1 MNMASAIEILWKQAL
16 KTFDGRRNVGFKLCQ
31 KNFDKLWNLMN
42 KITAEDVNLNKQV
55 LDFIQIQSAPMCVI
69 DIFENKDLT
78 ISIFILKHGVTMPM
92 HDHPGMH
99 GFLKVISG
107 AVQVNSYTLKT
118 NDDHIIKSNKEIDAF
133 RHRPISLHNNS
144 PACVLTPRDKNLHEI
159 SCIEGPAAFLD
170 ILSPPYDED
179 DSGNGPRPC
188 TYFKTISSTSCMDL
202 PDIVEEVKLLA
213 FEGPPNFD
221 SESLKYT
228 GPPLM

>member
-1 MNMASAIEILWKQAL
+1 MTSAIEILWKQAL
-16 KTFDGRRNVGFKLCQ
+16 KTFDGQRNVGFKLCQ

-55 LDFIQIQSAPMCVI
+55 LDFIKIQPAPMCVI

-107 AVQVNSYTLKT
+107 EVQVNSYTLKT
-118 NDDHIIKSNKEIDAF
+118 NDDHIMKLNKEISAL
-133 RHRPISLHNNS
+133 RHRPISLNSKS
-144 PACVLTPRDKNLHEI
+144 PACILTPRDKNLHEI
-159 SCIEGPAAFLD
+159 SSIEGPAAFLD
-170 ILSPPYDED
+170 ILSPPYDVDE
-179 DSGNGPRPC
+179 SGEGPRPC
-188 TYFKTISSTSCMDL
+188 TFFKTINSMLYTDS
-202 PDIVEEVKLLA
+202 PDIIEEVKLLVV
-213 FEGPPNFD
+213 EGPPDFC

-228 GPPLM
+228 GPPLI

>member
-1 MNMASAIEILWKQAL
+1 MTSAIEILWKQAL
-16 KTFDGRRNVGFKLCQ
+16 KTFDGRSNVGFKLCQ

-55 LDFIQIQSAPMCVI
+55 LDFIQIQPAPMCVI

-78 ISIFILKHGVTMPM
+78 ISVFILKHGVTMPM

-118 NDDHIIKSNKEIDAF
+118 NDDHIIKLNKEVSAL
-133 RHRPISLHNNS
+133 RHRPISLHSNS

-159 SCIEGPAAFLD
+159 LCIEGPAAFLD
-170 ILSPPYDED
+170 ILSPPYDVDE
-179 DSGNGPRPC
+179 GGKGPRPC
-188 TYFKTISSTSCMDL
+188 TFFKTVNSKLYTDL
-202 PDIVEEVKLLA
+202 PDVTEEVKLLGI
-213 FEGPPNFD
+213 EGPPDFY

>member
-1 MNMASAIEILWKQAL
+1 MASAIEILWKQAL

-42 KITAEDVNLNKQV
+42 KITAEDVNLNKQI
-55 LDFIQIQSAPMCVI
+55 LDFIQIQAAPMCVI

-118 NDDHIIKSNKEIDAF
+118 NDDHIIKLNKEIAAF
-133 RHRPISLHNNS
+133 RHRPISLHSNS
-144 PACVLTPRDKNLHEI
+144 PACVLTPQDKNLHEI

-188 TYFKTISSTSCMDL
+188 TFFKTISSKLSTDL
-202 PDIVEEVKLLA
+202 PDIIEEVKLLA